1 LAPGIGT
8 GSPLIRETSAIKID
22 LKGRTP
28 PSYIAV
34 EGPIGVGKT
43 TLTKRL
49 ASTFNYQTL
58 LEEAEQN
65 PFLEKFY
72 RNREQAALATQLFF
86 LFQRAQKIQDL
97 RQADIF
103 EPVRV
108 ADFLIEKDPLFARIN
123 LDREEF
129 QLYEKVYQQLTIDAP
144 RPDLVVYLQASTD
157 VLLSRI
163 ESRGI
168 AAEQAI
174 ERDYL
179 ERLNEVYSEF
189 FLYYD
194 GAPLLI
200 VNASEIDLVGGD
212 RDYEHLVDYLLDIR
226 SGRHYF
232 NPTFFG

>member
-1 LAPGIGT
+1 MRNST
-8 GSPLIRETSAIKID
+8 AINID

-28 PSYIAV
+28 PAFIAV

-43 TLTKRL
+43 TLAKKL
-49 ASTFNYQTL
+49 AASFNYDTL
-58 LEEAEQN
+58 LEDTEEN

-72 RNREQAALATQLFF
+72 HNRKQAALATQLFF
-86 LFQRAQKIQDL
+86 LFQRAQKIQDM

-103 EPVRV
+103 EPVRIS
-108 ADFLIEKDPLFARIN
+108 DFLVEKDPLFARIN
-123 LDREEF
+123 LERDEF
-129 QLYEKVYQQLTIDAP
+129 QLYEKVYQQMTIDAP
-144 RPDLVVYLQASTD
+144 RPDLVIYLQASTD
-157 VLLSRI
+157 VLLARI
-163 ESRGI
+163 ESRGFSF
-168 AAEQAI
+168 EKSLD
-174 ERDYL
+174 RDYL

-200 VNASEIDLVGGD
+200 VNASEIDLVNGES
-212 RDYEHLVDYLLDIR
+212 DYAHLVDYLLDIR

>member
-1 LAPGIGT
+1 M
-8 GSPLIRETSAIKID
+8 
-22 LKGRTP
+22 KGRKP
-28 PSYIAV
+28 PAYIAV

-43 TLTKRL
+43 TLAKKL
-49 ASTFNYQTL
+49 AHTFNYQTL
-58 LEEAEQN
+58 LEEAEEN

-72 RNREQAALATQLFF
+72 RNDKQAALATQLFF
-86 LFQRAQKIQDL
+86 LFQRAQKIQDV

-108 ADFLIEKDPLFARIN
+108 SDFLIEKDPLFARVT
-123 LDREEF
+123 LDSNEY

-144 RPDLVVYLQASTD
+144 RPDLVIYLQASTD
-157 VLLSRI
+157 VLQTRI
-163 ESRGI
+163 QNRGI
-168 AAEQAI
+168 SYEQSMG
-174 ERDYL
+174 RDYL
-179 ERLNEVYSEF
+179 EQLNEVYSEF

-200 VNASEIDLVGGD
+200 VNASEIDLVTGD
-212 RDYEHLVDYLLDIR
+212 NEYNHLVDYLLDIR

>member
-1 LAPGIGT
+1 MSDT
-8 GSPLIRETSAIKID
+8 QAINID
-22 LKGRTP
+22 LRGRTP
-28 PSYIAV
+28 PAFIAV

-43 TLTKRL
+43 TLAKKL
-49 ASTFNYQTL
+49 AASFNYQTL
-58 LEEAEQN
+58 LEDAEDN

-72 RNREQAALATQLFF
+72 RNRKQAALATQLFF
-86 LFQRAQKIQDL
+86 LFQRAQKIQDM

-108 ADFLIEKDPLFARIN
+108 ADFLVEKDPLFARLN
-123 LDREEF
+123 LDPDEY
-129 QLYEKVYQQLTIDAP
+129 QLYEKVYRQLTIDAP
-144 RPDLVVYLQASTD
+144 APDLVIYLQASTD
-157 VLLSRI
+157 VLLARI
-163 ESRGI
+163 DQRGI
-168 AAEQAI
+168 PSEQSI

-200 VNASEIDLVGGD
+200 VNASEIDLANSEA
-212 RDYEHLVDYLLDIR
+212 DYRHLVDYMLDIR

>member
-1 LAPGIGT
+1 MELSG
-8 GSPLIRETSAIKID
+8 AINID

-28 PSYIAV
+28 PAFIAV
-34 EGPIGVGKT
+34 EGPSGVGKT
-43 TLTKRL
+43 SLAKRL
-49 ASTFNYQTL
+49 AASFNYQTL
-58 LEEAEQN
+58 LEEAEEN

-72 RNREQAALATQLFF
+72 RNRKQGALAAQLFF
-86 LFQRAQKIQDL
+86 LFQRAQKIQDM

-108 ADFLIEKDPLFARIN
+108 SDFLIEKDPLFARIN
-123 LDREEF
+123 LDSDEF
-129 QLYEKVYQQLTIDAP
+129 QLYEKVYHQLTIDAP
-144 RPDLVVYLQASTD
+144 KPDLVIYLQASTD

-168 AAEQAI
+168 GFEQSI
-174 ERDYL
+174 DRDYL

-194 GAPLLI
+194 DAPLLI
-200 VNASEIDLVGGD
+200 VNASEIDLVNGD
-212 RDYEHLVDYLLDIR
+212 GDYRHLVDYLLDIR

>member
-1 LAPGIGT
+1 M
-8 GSPLIRETSAIKID
+8 
-22 LKGRTP
+22 
-28 PSYIAV
+28 
-34 EGPIGVGKT
+34 GKT

-49 ASTFNYQTL
+49 ATTFNYQTL

-72 RNREQAALATQLFF
+72 RNRQQAALATQLFF

-129 QLYEKVYQQLTIDAP
+129 QLYQKVYEQLTIDAP
-144 RPDLVVYLQASTD
+144 KPDLVIYLQASTD

-163 ESRGI
+163 NSRGI
-168 AAEQAI
+168 AVEQGI

-200 VNASEIDLVGGD
+200 VNASEIDLANGD
-212 RDYEHLVDYLLDIR
+212 ADYSHLVDYLLDIR